1 MSSKLQKTSPIISRL
16 LAFGGIK
23 SSNNFLGDT
32 MFNWLTE
39 FELITLKDHLEDYQ
53 ISDILIADDTV
64 EHSLFLLYQKNTR

>member
-1 MSSKLQKTSPIISRL
+1 
-16 LAFGGIK
+16 
-23 SSNNFLGDT
+23 